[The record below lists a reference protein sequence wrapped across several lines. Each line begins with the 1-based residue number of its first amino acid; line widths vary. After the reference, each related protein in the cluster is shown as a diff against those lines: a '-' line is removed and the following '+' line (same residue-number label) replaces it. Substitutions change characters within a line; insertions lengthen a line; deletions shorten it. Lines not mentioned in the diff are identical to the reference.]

1 MHRIKRRVFAS
12 SKCLIRAGAAR
23 RDSIFPL
30 CEVEPLDHNISREA
44 IESNS
49 FFSSSIN
56 LFPWNR
62 GHPTICNIRSQQDV
76 PRELVWF
83 VQAIEN
89 LSRPPSYFV
98 YEREREIESHS
109 WHCKRETTLTC
120 RSTGMEVVGSLASAL
135 CGLALR
141 PAKKIWDCNAN
152 IETLENKAPHIRH
165 KINAFSDHK
174 QQNPGFTF
182 SQAAE
187 ECLERVRKWNTT
199 AQALLGSRHNRIWS
213 PIKRYKRSNDIAKS
227 LSAYDDLLSQIQGH
241 EHELNVHIEELKK
254 RASRIQ
260 ATLDKFNA
268 PKHRNPDFRYS
279 GEAEAWLTGLTEW
292 TKKAQALL
300 GSQEKRSGAISELVR
315 TCENDLLPHIER
327 YEREELRVIRPST
340 SFSVR
345 SCPQDRGLVNY
356 VRRGVPE
363 ANDMFGRHG
372 EQLDEV
378 VNALL
383 DPQAPGKWFGLLGMG
398 GCGKT
403 TLASFVHNDQR
414 VRQHFHDNIVWIT
427 VKRDASED
435 DLRALLLDALEWGG
449 MKERA
454 QNAGT
459 LEHVQHLAQNVA
471 RGICVL
477 LILDDVWEMSQA
489 KGLDFIA
496 GPSSYSRVLVTTRK
510 KGILSMLGAKALPVH
525 ELSEDES
532 KMMFWKFAFYD
543 SLPSDPDIVKVAERI
558 ASKCEGLPLALEV
571 IGSAMAEYRHDGPQV
586 WEERYQKMHLL
597 NDPDVEKQ
605 MFQRLKFSYDELS
618 NKDEKLQECFLYMA
632 AFPEDRRIEF
642 DDLRKCWIAVGSELS
657 PLQIVSELERRCLVK
672 TTDSR
677 FRVADQIQWYKHVTV
692 HDMVRKLCIRI
703 LKGKYPPQEEHEK
716 GCLFGYDCPPG
727 ISPTCS
733 KVSFIGKKVTS
744 SFLSDIHVRDVL
756 LLDGCKVISGVDDS
770 LIIDHFENVKVL
782 SLNRCYD
789 QVRFILE
796 SISKLRNLQVLDL
809 RYSGV
814 PQLPD
819 ALFSLTSLKVLNC
832 NHIRKLNFGLLPQ
845 LFNLEELELHSS
857 EELAVDL
864 SGISSLHK
872 LRHLKLD
879 LYGATPIKIPHSL
892 GALVDIETLVL
903 RAKSMDLA
911 DFTGPWQLVNLRR
924 CNISVQSTIKLD
936 WKRMFKNSKQLQDFS
951 IDGVQDGENNA
962 ESLEW
967 PQLQFLTIRSNETMK
982 DLSSLKGFQWLRE
995 LHLDC
1000 SGIQF
1005 FSLEG
1010 SFPCLERLELESYK
1024 KLALALD
1031 LSGISSLHKLRH
1043 LELKLYNAT
1052 IKTLELESCKELA
1065 VDLSAISRLHKLR
1078 HLELH
1083 LNATIKIPHS
1093 LGALVDIE
1101 TLVLRAK
1108 SMDFGDFTGLW
1119 QLVNLRRC
1127 HICVKSTIKL
1137 DWKRMF
1143 KNSKQLQHFTIDGVQ
1158 DGENNAESHEWP
1170 QLQFLTITNNETMKD
1185 LSSLKGFQ
1193 WLRELHLDC
1202 SGIQFFSLEGSFPC
1216 LERLELRNLHI
1227 AQSEFK
1233 DDLAASLP
1241 NLKSLTFVVALDN
1254 TWEHLPLFVTQL
1266 PKDLDTLDVVIK
1278 SYMRRLLMPTER
1290 SQLKV
1295 KWFTLSLLKG
1305 CMRQLPNDFFEP
1317 TDQMTA
1323 LRGVTLV
1330 RIENIP
1336 SSIAS
1341 LPGLEELVLSDH
1353 DDVVWPQLSSDNHG
1367 LGLFPRLKVVYCP
1380 KGTKVPPWLEE
1391 RPDLKIYGL

>member
-1 MHRIKRRVFAS
+1 
-12 SKCLIRAGAAR
+12 
-23 RDSIFPL
+23 
-30 CEVEPLDHNISREA
+30 
-44 IESNS
+44 
-49 FFSSSIN
+49 
-56 LFPWNR
+56 
-62 GHPTICNIRSQQDV
+62 
-76 PRELVWF
+76 
-83 VQAIEN
+83 
-89 LSRPPSYFV
+89 
-98 YEREREIESHS
+98 
-109 WHCKRETTLTC
+109 
-120 RSTGMEVVGSLASAL
+120 MEVVGSLASAL
-135 CGLALR
+135 CGLALG

-152 IETLENKAPHIRH
+152 IDTLENKAPHIQD
-165 KINAFSDHK
+165 KIDAFSVHK
-174 QQNPGFTF
+174 QRNPGFTF

-187 ECLERVRKWNTT
+187 KCLERVRKWNAK
-199 AQALLGSRHNRIWS
+199 AQALLGSRDNRIWS

-279 GEAEAWLTGLTEW
+279 GEAEAWLTELTEW

-300 GSQEKRSGAISELVR
+300 GSQEKRSGAILELVR
-315 TCENDLLPHIER
+315 TCEDDLLPHIER
-327 YEREELRVIRPST
+327 YQREELKVIQPST

-345 SCPQDRGLVNY
+345 SCPQDRGLVKY
-356 VRRGVPE
+356 VRRGIPE

-372 EQLDEV
+372 EQVDEV

-403 TLASFVHNDQR
+403 TLASWVNNDQR

-427 VKRDASED
+427 VKKDASEE
-435 DLRALLLDALEWGG
+435 DLRAQLLDALEWGG

-471 RGICVL
+471 RGIRVL

-532 KMMFWKFAFYD
+532 KMMFWKFLEQMFW
-543 SLPSDPDIVKVAERI
+543 KF
-558 ASKCEGLPLALEV
+558 LEV
-571 IGSAMAEYRHDGPQV
+571 IGSAMAVHRNEGTQV

-597 NDPDVEKQ
+597 NDGDIEKR
-605 MFQRLKFSYDELS
+605 MFQRLKFSYDELGHF
-618 NKDEKLQECFLYMA
+618 NKDEKLQECFLYVA
-632 AFPEDRRIEF
+632 AFPEDERIQF

-672 TTDSR
+672 TTDDR
-677 FRVADQIQWYKHVTV
+677 WYKYVTV

-727 ISPTCS
+727 ISPTFS

-744 SFLSDIHVRDVL
+744 SLLSDIHVRDVL
-756 LLDGCKVISGVDDS
+756 LLDGCHGISGVDVS
-770 LIIDHFENVKVL
+770 LIIDHIQNVKVL
-782 SLNRCYD
+782 SLNGSYNL
-789 QVRFILE
+789 VRFIPE

-809 RYSGV
+809 RYLGW

-819 ALFSLTSLKVLNC
+819 ALFSLTSLKVFKC
-832 NHIRKLNFGLLPQ
+832 NMISKFNFALLPQ
-845 LFNLEELELHSS
+845 LFNLEELELHSY

-879 LYGATPIKIPHSL
+879 LHDATIKIPHSL
-892 GALVDIETLVL
+892 GALVGIETLVL
-903 RAKSMDLA
+903 RAKSMDFG

-924 CNISVQSTIKLD
+924 CDITVESTIKLD
-936 WKRMFKNSKQLQDFS
+936 WKRMFKNSKQLEDFT
-951 IDGVQDGENNA
+951 IDRVQDGENNA

-967 PQLQFLTIRSNETMK
+967 LQLQVLSITNNETMK
-982 DLSSLKGFQWLRE
+982 DLSWLKGFQWLRE

-1005 FSLEG
+1005 FSLDG
-1010 SFPCLERLELESYK
+1010 LFPCLE
-1024 KLALALD
+1024 
-1031 LSGISSLHKLRH
+1031 H
-1043 LELKLYNAT
+1043 
-1052 IKTLELESCKELA
+1052 LELESCKELA
-1065 VDLSAISRLHKLR
+1065 VDLSGILSLHKLR
-1078 HLELH
+1078 YLKLDLH
-1083 LNATIKIPHS
+1083 NATIKIPHS

-1108 SMDFGDFTGLW
+1108 SMDLGDFTGLW

-1127 HICVKSTIKL
+1127 NIRVESTIKL

-1143 KNSKQLQHFTIDGVQ
+1143 KNSNQLQHFSINGVQ
-1158 DGENNAESHEWP
+1158 DGENNAENLEWP
-1170 QLQFLTITNNETMKD
+1170 QLKFLWITNNETMKD
-1185 LSSLKGFQ
+1185 LSWLKGFQ
-1193 WLRELHLDC
+1193 RLQLLRLDC
-1202 SGIQFFSLEGSFPC
+1202 SGIQFFSLDGSFPC
-1216 LERLELRNLHI
+1216 LECLELRNVHI

-1233 DDLAASLP
+1233 DDLAAFLP
-1241 NLKSLTFVVALDN
+1241 NLKTLTFHVAPDN

-1266 PKDLDTLDVVIK
+1266 PKDLDELRVEG
-1278 SYMRRLLMPTER
+1278 YMRRLLMPTER

-1295 KWFTLSLLKG
+1295 KRFALSLRKE
-1305 CMRQLPNDFFEP
+1305 LPNDFFEP
-1317 TDQMTA
+1317 TDQMK
-1323 LRGVTLV
+1323 
-1330 RIENIP
+1330 
-1336 SSIAS
+1336 
-1341 LPGLEELVLSDH
+1341 DM
-1353 DDVVWPQLSSDNHG
+1353 
-1367 LGLFPRLKVVYCP
+1367 
-1380 KGTKVPPWLEE
+1380 
-1391 RPDLKIYGL
+1391 

>member
-1 MHRIKRRVFAS
+1 
-12 SKCLIRAGAAR
+12 
-23 RDSIFPL
+23 
-30 CEVEPLDHNISREA
+30 
-44 IESNS
+44 
-49 FFSSSIN
+49 
-56 LFPWNR
+56 
-62 GHPTICNIRSQQDV
+62 
-76 PRELVWF
+76 
-83 VQAIEN
+83 
-89 LSRPPSYFV
+89 
-98 YEREREIESHS
+98 
-109 WHCKRETTLTC
+109 
-120 RSTGMEVVGSLASAL
+120 MEVVGSLTSVL
-135 CGLALR
+135 CGLALA

-152 IETLENKAPHIRH
+152 IETLENQAPNIQA

-174 QQNPGFTF
+174 QQNSGFTF

-213 PIKRYKRSNDIAKS
+213 PIKRYKRSNEIAKS

-268 PKHRNPDFRYS
+268 PKDRNPDFRYS
-279 GEAEAWLTGLTEW
+279 GEAEAWLTELTEW
-292 TKKAQALL
+292 TEKAQALL
-300 GSQEKRSGAISELVR
+300 GSQEKRSGAISELIR
-315 TCENDLLPHIER
+315 TCEGDLLPHIER
-327 YEREELRVIRPST
+327 YEREELRVIQPST

-403 TLASFVHNDQR
+403 TLARFVNNDQR

-427 VKRDASED
+427 VKKDASED
-435 DLRALLLDALEWGG
+435 DLRAQLLNALEWGG

-459 LEHVQHLAQNVA
+459 LEHVQPLAQNVA

-477 LILDDVWEMSQA
+477 LILDDVWDMSWA
-489 KGLDFIA
+489 EGLDFIA

-510 KGILSMLGAKALPVH
+510 EDILSMLGAKTFRVCK
-525 ELSEDES
+525 LSKAES
-532 KMMFWKFAFYD
+532 EKMFWKFAFRD
-543 SLPSDPDIVKVAERI
+543 SLPSDPDIVKVAKRI

-571 IGSAMAEYRHDGPQV
+571 IGSAMAVYRNAGPQV

-597 NDPDVEKQ
+597 NDGDIEKR
-605 MFQRLKFSYDELS
+605 MFQRLKFSYDELGRF
-618 NKDEKLQECFLYMA
+618 NKDEKLQECFLYVA
-632 AFPEDRRIEF
+632 AFQEDWNINF

-672 TTDSR
+672 TTD
-677 FRVADQIQWYKHVTV
+677 FRWVKYVTV

-727 ISPTCS
+727 ISPTFS

-744 SFLSDIHVRDVL
+744 SLLSDIHVRDVL
-756 LLDGCKVISGVDDS
+756 LLDGCHKISGVDVS
-770 LIIDHFENVKVL
+770 LIIDHIQNVKVL
-782 SLNRCYD
+782 SLLHCSD
-789 QVRFILE
+789 QVRFIPE

-809 RYSGV
+809 REMCLV
-814 PQLPD
+814 PD
-819 ALFSLTSLKVLNC
+819 ALFSLTSLKVLKCKATRN
-832 NHIRKLNFGLLPQ
+832 LNFGLVPQ
-845 LFNLEELELHSS
+845 LFNLEELELYSF

-872 LRHLKLD
+872 LRHLELGLHK
-879 LYGATPIKIPHSL
+879 ATIKIPHGL
-892 GALVDIETLVL
+892 GALEDIETLEL
-903 RAKSMDLA
+903 WAKSMDFG
-911 DFTGPWQLVNLRR
+911 DFTSLWQLVNLKR
-924 CNISVQSTIKLD
+924 CDIRVESTIKLD
-936 WKRMFKNSKQLQDFS
+936 WKRMFKNSKQLRHFS
-951 IDGVQDGENNA
+951 IDRVQDGENNA

-967 PQLQFLTIRSNETMK
+967 PQLQFLTITNNETMK
-982 DLSSLKGFQWLRE
+982 DLSWLKGFQRLRQ

-1005 FSLEG
+1005 FSLDG
-1010 SFPCLERLELESYK
+1010 SFPCLEVLGLE
-1024 KLALALD
+1024 
-1031 LSGISSLHKLRH
+1031 
-1043 LELKLYNAT
+1043 
-1052 IKTLELESCKELA
+1052 
-1065 VDLSAISRLHKLR
+1065 
-1078 HLELH
+1078 
-1083 LNATIKIPHS
+1083 
-1093 LGALVDIE
+1093 
-1101 TLVLRAK
+1101 
-1108 SMDFGDFTGLW
+1108 
-1119 QLVNLRRC
+1119 
-1127 HICVKSTIKL
+1127 
-1137 DWKRMF
+1137 
-1143 KNSKQLQHFTIDGVQ
+1143 
-1158 DGENNAESHEWP
+1158 
-1170 QLQFLTITNNETMKD
+1170 
-1185 LSSLKGFQ
+1185 
-1193 WLRELHLDC
+1193 
-1202 SGIQFFSLEGSFPC
+1202 
-1216 LERLELRNLHI
+1216 NLHI

-1241 NLKSLTFVVALDN
+1241 NLQLLTFKLAPDN
-1254 TWEHLPLFVTQL
+1254 TWEHLPLFVTQH
-1266 PKDLDTLDVVIK
+1266 PKDLDELDVEG
-1278 SYMRRLLMPTER
+1278 YMRRLLMPTER

-1295 KWFTLSLLKG
+1295 KQVELFARETIIK
-1305 CMRQLPNDFFEP
+1305 QLPNDFFEP

-1323 LRGVTLV
+1323 LRGVTLG

-1341 LPGLEELVLSDH
+1341 LPGLEELELSGH

-1367 LGLFPRLKVVYCP
+1367 LGLFPRLKVLRCP
-1380 KGTKVPPWLEE
+1380 NGTKVPPWLEE
-1391 RPDLKIYGL
+1391 RPDVHITFEA

>member
-1 MHRIKRRVFAS
+1 MVDNHSVSCKHVFLRGITLKGKFLRLPNAFFGQVLPEEIAS
-12 SKCLIRAGAAR
+12 FL
-23 RDSIFPL
+23 
-30 CEVEPLDHNISREA
+30 EPLDHNISHEE

-49 FFSSSIN
+49 FSSSSIN

-62 GHPTICNIRSQQDV
+62 WHPTICNIRSQQDV

-98 YEREREIESHS
+98 YERERATAGIARVY
-109 WHCKRETTLTC
+109 CKQSTPIKLKSLVTLKITVHFKRGYQGQEFWETTVTC

-135 CGLALR
+135 CGLALG

-152 IETLENKAPHIRH
+152 IEKLENKAPNIQA

-187 ECLERVRKWNTT
+187 ECLERVRKWNAK
-199 AQALLGSRHNRIWS
+199 AQALLGSRHNRIWR
-213 PIKRYKRSNDIAKS
+213 PIKRYKRSDEIAKS
-227 LSAYDDLLSQIQGH
+227 LSAYGDLLSQIQGH

-254 RASRIQ
+254 RSSRIQ

-279 GEAEAWLTGLTEW
+279 GEAEAWLTELTEW

-327 YEREELRVIRPST
+327 YEREELRVIQPST

-356 VRRGVPE
+356 VRHGVTEPS
-363 ANDMFGRHG
+363 DMFGRHR

-427 VKRDASED
+427 VKKDASED
-435 DLRALLLDALEWGG
+435 DLRAQLFNALEWGG

-477 LILDDVWEMSQA
+477 LILDDVWDMSWA
-489 KGLDFIA
+489 ERLDFMA
-496 GPSSYSRVLVTTRK
+496 GSSSYSRVLVTTRK
-510 KGILSMLGAKALPVH
+510 EDILSMLGAKTFRVCM
-525 ELSEDES
+525 LSKAES
-532 KMMFWKFAFYD
+532 EKMFWKFLEQMFW
-543 SLPSDPDIVKVAERI
+543 KF
-558 ASKCEGLPLALEV
+558 LEV
-571 IGSAMAEYRHDGPQV
+571 IGSAMAVHRNEGTQV

-597 NDPDVEKQ
+597 NDGDIEKR
-605 MFQRLKFSYDELS
+605 MFQRLKFSYDELGHF
-618 NKDEKLQECFLYMA
+618 NKDEKLQECFLYVA
-632 AFPEDRRIEF
+632 AFPEDERIQF

-672 TTDSR
+672 TTDDR
-677 FRVADQIQWYKHVTV
+677 WYKYVTV

-727 ISPTCS
+727 ISATFS

-744 SFLSDIHVRDVL
+744 SLLSGIHVRDVL
-756 LLDGCKVISGVDDS
+756 LLDGCDGSSGVDVS
-770 LIIDHFENVKVL
+770 LSIDQIQNVKVL
-782 SLNRCYD
+782 SLNGCYNL
-789 QVRFILE
+789 VRFIPE

-819 ALFSLTSLKVLNC
+819 ALFSLTSLKVLKC
-832 NHIRKLNFGLLPQ
+832 NNITKFNFALLPQ
-845 LFNLEELELHSS
+845 LFNLEELELQSNQ
-857 EELAVDL
+857 ELAVDL

-872 LRHLKLD
+872 LRYLPLE
-879 LYGATPIKIPHSL
+879 LYIATIKIPYSL
-892 GALVDIETLVL
+892 GALVDIEILEL
-903 RAKSMDLA
+903 RAKSMDFA
-911 DFTGPWQLVNLRR
+911 DFTGLWQLVNLRR
-924 CNISVQSTIKLD
+924 CDIRVESTIKLD
-936 WKRMFKNSKQLQDFS
+936 WKRMFKNSKQLQDFF

-967 PQLQFLTIRSNETMK
+967 LQLQVLAITNNETMK
-982 DLSSLKGFQWLRE
+982 DLSWLKGFQRLRK
-995 LHLDC
+995 LCLYC

-1005 FSLEG
+1005 FSLDG
-1010 SFPCLERLELESYK
+1010 LFPCIEHLELHSDKE
-1024 KLALALD
+1024 LAVAVD

-1043 LELKLYNAT
+1043 LELKLYNA
-1052 IKTLELESCKELA
+1052 K
-1065 VDLSAISRLHKLR
+1065 
-1078 HLELH
+1078 
-1083 LNATIKIPHS
+1083 IKIPHS

-1101 TLVLRAK
+1101 ILELRAK
-1108 SMDFGDFTGLW
+1108 SMDFADFTGLW

-1127 HICVKSTIKL
+1127 DIRVESTIKL

-1143 KNSKQLQHFTIDGVQ
+1143 NSFRT
-1158 DGENNAESHEWP
+1158 
-1170 QLQFLTITNNETMKD
+1170 FRLTGYKTVKTMPKA
-1185 LSSLKGFQ
+1185 SNG
-1193 WLRELHLDC
+1193 C
-1202 SGIQFFSLEGSFPC
+1202 SYKF
-1216 LERLELRNLHI
+1216 
-1227 AQSEFK
+1227 
-1233 DDLAASLP
+1233 
-1241 NLKSLTFVVALDN
+1241 
-1254 TWEHLPLFVTQL
+1254 
-1266 PKDLDTLDVVIK
+1266 
-1278 SYMRRLLMPTER
+1278 
-1290 SQLKV
+1290 
-1295 KWFTLSLLKG
+1295 
-1305 CMRQLPNDFFEP
+1305 
-1317 TDQMTA
+1317 
-1323 LRGVTLV
+1323 
-1330 RIENIP
+1330 
-1336 SSIAS
+1336 
-1341 LPGLEELVLSDH
+1341 
-1353 DDVVWPQLSSDNHG
+1353 
-1367 LGLFPRLKVVYCP
+1367 
-1380 KGTKVPPWLEE
+1380 
-1391 RPDLKIYGL
+1391 